1 MYEHNF
7 KDFEEVAAYYNTRK
21 HKEGDASWVYF
32 LSIDNE
38 TKIGHTRQNPVKRW
52 RQLGVWGDY
61 LLPDLK
67 FAAYNCQKWGINRGE
82 FERAIHKK
90 LKHHKKYNWQS
101 GYGYLGPISLYSGY
115 TEVFTIS
122 IEDATKAAYELLEV
136 NGLTSPKQLEFSF

>member
-7 KDFEEVAAYYNTRK
+7 KDFKEIAAYYSTRK

-38 TKIGHTRQNPVKRW
+38 TKIGHTIQNPVKRW
-52 RQLGVWGDY
+52 KQLGVRDY
-61 LLPDLK
+61 RLPDLK
-67 FAAYNCQKWGINRGE
+67 FAAYNCQKWGIKNGE

-90 LKHHKKYNWQS
+90 LKHHKKYDWWS
-101 GYGYLGPISLYSGY
+101 GGGSLGPIYLNSGY